1 LREEQRAELAA
12 IDAADWEAA
21 LRRSTRAAE
30 IAASLLPP
38 GAPAL
43 GLQLLRAGKI
53 HAHCGSL
60 RESVG
65 YLRRATEVLQAVH
78 GEAAPLV
85 RDAAEMLRGAQLELA
100 YGDNSA
106 AS

>member
-1 LREEQRAELAA
+1 MREEQRAELAA

-43 GLQLLRAGKI
+43 GLQLLRAG
-53 HAHCGSL
+53 SL
-60 RESVG
+60 R
-65 YLRRATEVLQAVH
+65 RRGCRT
-78 GEAAPLV
+78 
-85 RDAAEMLRGAQLELA
+85 
-100 YGDNSA
+100 
-106 AS
+106 ASSLPHPPPRLPE

>member
-43 GLQLLRAGKI
+43 GLQLLRAG
-53 HAHCGSL
+53 GSL